1 MENLLGHTHGILNRR
16 FIWIPFLPTKIKVTL
31 TRGSSV
37 QPQLITSAEKDN
49 NNKGNLIE
57 VDSEPF
63 L

>member
-1 MENLLGHTHGILNRR
+1 MGTRTEYLAGDLFGFLL
-16 FIWIPFLPTKIKVTL
+16 LPTKIKVTL